1 MPPLSI
7 ESNEGSTAAVAA
19 RRQQQE
25 EHHYHQPTQSPPPLS
40 PASQQKSV
48 LPVVTSSACPA
59 APAVLPAV
67 SSWESYRRQ
76 ATTSHSSHN
85 SSIVRRRSSGGSI
98 TSKGITVLLPKISE
112 KQVRWVDC
120 DDHDDDDDDYCI
132 EDTSSSSWTLEDL
145 GNDDNDHGDST
156 AVISSSSTAIDSTSN
171 HSSRSS
177 NSIGTVR
184 VLGLARHYIIP
195 HHEELTDEE
204 RSNTYYSSTELKAI
218 HREATS
224 SVRQYQHRQHAR
236 RWHHRSSSSS
246 SSFSSSR
253 SNSSTS
259 TSTNSS
265 SPLGSIRKRLT
276 AITGEDDDDETLL
289 RGLESYTT
297 EGYQRIYSNR
307 RIAQGVVLNEQYKFR
322 YQQYQRRRLQDHCYG
337 DVDLDDD
344 DDESLLLH
352 LSNHLAYVSHYNTV
366 TCQDDAI
373 ERAQDDA
380 IEAQKVLSQMKGLTS
395 SEQQL
400 EYETDQTSSST
411 VDDDDT
417 KNTPSSLGC
426 WQVNPLSELL
436 AVVFQPKKDA
446 FVEILKNED

>member
-7 ESNEGSTAAVAA
+7 ESNDGSTAAVAV

-25 EHHYHQPTQSPPPLS
+25 EYHYHQPAQSTPPLS
-40 PASQQKSV
+40 PASQQKNV
-48 LPVVTSSACPA
+48 LPVSTSSACATPA
-59 APAVLPAV
+59 

-76 ATTSHSSHN
+76 ATTCHYSSNSN
-85 SSIVRRRSSGGSI
+85 SSSSVRRSSDGSI
-98 TSKGITVLLPKISE
+98 TSKGTTVLPKISE

-120 DDHDDDDDDYCI
+120 DDHDDGDGYCI
-132 EDTSSSSWTLEDL
+132 EETEEDTSSSSWTLEDF
-145 GNDDNDHGDST
+145 GNDDNDHSDST
-156 AVISSSSTAIDSTSN
+156 AVTSSSSTAIDSTSN

-177 NSIGTVR
+177 NSNSISTVR
-184 VLGLARHYIIP
+184 VQELARHYIIP
-195 HHEELTDEE
+195 HHEELTLEE

-236 RWHHRSSSSS
+236 RWHYRSSSSS

-253 SNSSTS
+253 SNSNI
-259 TSTNSS
+259 STNSN

-276 AITGEDDDDETLL
+276 AITGEDDDEETLL
-289 RGLESYTT
+289 RGLESYTA
-297 EGYQRIYSNR
+297 EGYQRIYNNR

-322 YQQYQRRRLQDHCYG
+322 YQQYQRRRLQDHSHG
-337 DVDLDDD
+337 DVDLD

-380 IEAQKVLSQMKGLTS
+380 IEAQKVLFQMKGLTS

-400 EYETDQTSSST
+400 EDETYQTSSST
-411 VDDDDT
+411 VDGDEN
-417 KNTPSSLGC
+417 NTPSSLGC
-426 WQVNPLSELL
+426 WQLNPLSELL

-446 FVEILKNED
+446 FVEILKNDD